1 MKKLSTLAAGMIALA
16 AASSPALAQSARTFV
31 SGVGTDTGSCP
42 LATPCRTFAYALTQ
56 TAPSGEIIVLSSAG
70 YGAVTIT
77 QAISIINVGYFAGVT
92 VNGGDGITVNAG
104 AGDSVTLR
112 GLTIDGGGT
121 VGNGIQFNSGAV
133 LIVDQSNIM
142 NFTGFCP
149 NTACVGN
156 GIYLPPT
163 SGNQKIVITNTTLS
177 NNFQAGFFYFPTSG
191 NATTGIVIDRVGAFN
206 NGTGFYI
213 DKESASGATVKA
225 SISNSIASANG
236 NGFDIRSVTVVS
248 VDASSASDNSGDGI
262 DISSSTVELG
272 RSVLMNNGA
281 HGLNI
286 ASGTVNSY
294 RDNRIA
300 GNATGDVVGTP
311 VAATLY

>member
-1 MKKLSTLAAGMIALA
+1 VRW
-16 AASSPALAQSARTFV
+16 QW
-31 SGVGTDTGSCP
+31 
-42 LATPCRTFAYALTQ
+42 
-56 TAPSGEIIVLSSAG
+56 
-70 YGAVTIT
+70 
-77 QAISIINVGYFAGVT
+77 
-92 VNGGDGITVNAG
+92 
-104 AGDSVTLR
+104 
-112 GLTIDGGGT
+112 
-121 VGNGIQFNSGAV
+121 
-133 LIVDQSNIM
+133 
-142 NFTGFCP
+142 
-149 NTACVGN
+149 
-156 GIYLPPT
+156 YLPATHIRQPK
-163 SGNQKIVITNTTLS
+163 NVITNTTLS

-236 NGFDIRSVTVVS
+236 NGFDIRSATVVS

-262 DISSSTVELG
+262 DITSSTVELG